1 MTKINPIDPLL
12 NQFETLILDGALATE
27 LEKLDC
33 NLDDPLWSARVL
45 LDEPEKIRKV
55 HYAYFAAGADI
66 AITASY
72 QASID
77 GFKKRGINEAEA
89 KALIR
94 KTVELAQEAREEYWQ
109 KERKSNRPY
118 PLVAGSVGPY
128 GAYLADGSE
137 YIGNYGVSD
146 QVLYDFHKPR
156 IEALVEAGAD
166 LLAFETIPSLQ
177 EAKVVCDLL
186 KEFPDISA
194 WITFTLKDAVHI
206 SEGAA
211 LRECAEFLNTHS
223 QVAAMGVNCVT
234 TEFVNDAVQELRT
247 CTNKPIII
255 YPNSGENYDPE
266 TKTWSGDNHVH
277 IDCAAVDWA
286 DKGARIIGGCCRTGP
301 EDIRGISRVLREVNN
316 DRTSDR

>member
-27 LEKLDC
+27 LEKLGC

-55 HYAYFAAGADI
+55 HYAYFEAGADI

-72 QASID
+72 QASIE
-77 GFKKRGINEAEA
+77 GFKKHGINEKEA

-94 KTVELAQEAREEYWQ
+94 KTVELAKQAREEYWQ
-109 KERKSNRPY
+109 EERRSDRPY

-146 QVLYDFHKPR
+146 QILYDFHKPR

-166 LLAFETIPSLQ
+166 LLAAETIPSLQ
-177 EAKVVCDLL
+177 EAKFICDLL

-194 WITFTLKDAVHI
+194 WMTFTLKDAVHI
-206 SEGAA
+206 SEGTM
-211 LRECAEFLNTHS
+211 LRECAEFLNTCS
-223 QVAAMGVNCVT
+223 QIVAIGVNCVT
-234 TEFVNDAVQELRT
+234 TEFISDAVQELNA
-247 CTNKPIII
+247 CTRKPIII

-266 TKTWSGDNHVH
+266 TKTWYGEEHVH
-277 IDCAAVDWA
+277 VNTAAAGWA
-286 DKGARIIGGCCRTGP
+286 EKGARIIGGCCRTGP
-301 EDIRGISRVLREVNN
+301 EDIRGISRVLREVDN
-316 DRTSDR
+316 DSTPDR

>member
-1 MTKINPIDPLL
+1 MTKINPIESLL

-45 LDEPEKIRKV
+45 LDEAEKIKKV

-77 GFKKRGINEAEA
+77 GFRKHGLNEAEA

-94 KTVELAQEAREEYWQ
+94 KTVELAQQARKDYWQ
-109 KERKSNRPY
+109 EKMESVRPY

-137 YIGNYGVSD
+137 YVGNYGVSD
-146 QVLYDFHKPR
+146 QLLHDFHKPR

-166 LLAFETIPSLQ
+166 LLAIETIPSLQ
-177 EAKVVCDLL
+177 EAKVICDLL
-186 KEFPDISA
+186 KEFPNISA
-194 WITFTLKDAVHI
+194 WMTFTLKDAVHI
-206 SEGAA
+206 SEGTA
-211 LRECAEFLNTHS
+211 LRECAEFLNTCKKI
-223 QVAAMGVNCVT
+223 AAIGVNCVT
-234 TEFVNDAVQELRT
+234 TEFVSDAVQELKT

-266 TKTWSGDNHVH
+266 TKTWYGDNHMHV
-277 IDCAAVDWA
+277 DKAAADWA
-286 DKGARIIGGCCRTGP
+286 EKGARIIGGCCRTGP
-301 EDIRGISRVLREVNN
+301 EDIRGISRVLRGVN
-316 DRTSDR
+316 DIHISDK